1 MVPFFAEIINKIFL
15 LEKWVKNYAETSKL
29 IVEKIVFKKT
39 NDTAQQNSRKTNFP
53 KNCIVV

>member
-1 MVPFFAEIINKIFL
+1 MVPFFAKIINKIFL

-29 IVEKIVFKKT
+29 IDEKIVFKT
-39 NDTAQQNSRKTNFP
+39 YYTAQQNSRKTNFP